1 MVIDASVLVDMFVAN
16 RTRHSLAL
24 KLAYHIKA
32 SKIAVTIPLHALLE
46 MKCAIDCERKTLGC
60 GNLANDLFSED
71 EPLRIKYIAIDNAF
85 INKYLDLSVPYIRAG
100 DLPYVLVAKKH
111 NCPLIT
117 EDNQQ
122 YKVAKQ
128 AGVATYKIDEYLK
141 SVSVS

>member
-1 MVIDASVLVDMFVAN
+1 MVIDASVLVDMWVTN

-24 KLAYHIKA
+24 KLAHYIKA
-32 SKIAVTIPLHALLE
+32 SKRTVTIPMHALLE
-46 MKCAIDCERKTLGC
+46 VKCAIDNERQTPEH
-60 GNLANDLFSED
+60 GNLRNDLFTED
-71 EPLRIKYIAIDNAF
+71 EPLPVKYIAIDNAF
-85 INKYLDLSVPYIRAG
+85 IHKYLDLSVPYIRAG
-100 DLPYVLVAKKH
+100 DLPYILIARKH

-128 AGVATYKIDEYLK
+128 AGVDAYTINEYLK